1 MVEPREKTDV
11 PIVSQSKSTVAILLI
26 LISLVCC
33 SQQEDQS
40 WVSSSDRRLQRMAD
54 KVLEDVTEFSGL
66 EVLDQIQIDYRTKE
80 EISKYVQSR
89 LERDLPES
97 VEQYIIE
104 SYSLLGLFPKNLDL
118 RQTLANLYGE
128 QVIGFYDPEDRAL
141 YLQEE
146 VPLENLGSLLVHE
159 MVHAL
164 QDQHFDLTSLM
175 GSSLNND
182 ERTAVLTAI
191 EGHATLVMLELLS
204 ENNGNGSVDLAD
216 VSDFEKSIVSV
227 FESTNLEKERP
238 DPVPLVLREGMFFP
252 YIHGVRFVKTMRI
265 REGNKSVPFGANL
278 PKSTN
283 QILHYGEF
291 SFDESDASVTIQI
304 QPDDKWIKLYE
315 NTLGALEV
323 GAFLE
328 NLIGQKVDFEGWKG
342 DRFALLESV
351 EGSRTF
357 VWFSV
362 WDTVQ
367 DRDQFSGIVESNLE
381 FLPKNSR
388 LFSMNF
394 GGIPGVRME
403 IGPEINVEA
412 ILEKQ

>member
-1 MVEPREKTDV
+1 
-11 PIVSQSKSTVAILLI
+11 
-26 LISLVCC
+26 
-33 SQQEDQS
+33 
-40 WVSSSDRRLQRMAD
+40 MAD

-182 ERTAVLTAI
+182 ERTAVLT
-191 EGHATLVMLELLS
+191 GY
-204 ENNGNGSVDLAD
+204 
-216 VSDFEKSIVSV
+216 
-227 FESTNLEKERP
+227 R
-238 DPVPLVLREGMFFP
+238 
-252 YIHGVRFVKTMRI
+252 
-265 REGNKSVPFGANL
+265 
-278 PKSTN
+278 
-283 QILHYGEF
+283 
-291 SFDESDASVTIQI
+291 
-304 QPDDKWIKLYE
+304 
-315 NTLGALEV
+315 
-323 GAFLE
+323 
-328 NLIGQKVDFEGWKG
+328 
-342 DRFALLESV
+342 
-351 EGSRTF
+351 GSRYAG
-357 VWFSV
+357 
-362 WDTVQ
+362 D
-367 DRDQFSGIVESNLE
+367 
-381 FLPKNSR
+381 
-388 LFSMNF
+388 
-394 GGIPGVRME
+394 VR
-403 IGPEINVEA
+403 IAVG
-412 ILEKQ
+412 K